1 MKGMPIPFSAA
12 KGKEASHAA
21 SLHRRLHKGAAF
33 WSSEPTSVLDH
44 WRSPSP
50 SPPNSTTS
58 TLGDVAAVSD
68 STTAEP
74 SGAPKKEDS
83 WAPQD
88 LPPIPAGLD
97 ASFAGSVEKCD
108 DWDAMLAEHAGIGTG
123 AVVTTASQEQ
133 TFLHWIM
140 GDVDNC
146 TNLVQ
151 NPSSQHVLT
160 GSADFPG
167 SGGGFGMIDPPL
179 FPFKSL
185 GSCESGTSAKV
196 SPSPLVSTEH
206 VPAQVP
212 PSLPLGMFFQEETKP
227 VPAPFFHQPS
237 LLQAQNPVP
246 NTSFFVPL
254 TPFDQTSLLSPPSK
268 RHHSIPGSTDQVGQG
283 TSAIPDFISNQLPSI
298 TQFLSTSTKLKPEHE
313 HATSMVAT
321 QNQQL
326 LDSLFEA
333 ARMVE
338 TGTNLAGVRGILA
351 RLNQHLSSPI
361 GTKPLLRSAFY
372 FKEALQ
378 LALSNPHYSPQP
390 ATPFDI
396 VLKLSAY
403 KAFSECSPVLQ
414 FANFTCTQALLEGL
428 AGATRIHVIDF
439 DIGVGGH
446 WASFIQELAQRHCL
460 GGSSGA
466 VTVPLL
472 KLTAFVS
479 PTLHQPLELHLIRD
493 NLCQFAA
500 GIGIP
505 FELNLLNLDSFDP
518 SDLLSVGH
526 DEAVAV
532 NLPVGPTHGPSLP
545 TLLHLVKQ
553 LAPKIVVSIDHGF
566 DRMGSDLMFAQH
578 FFHTFQSCM
587 FLLDSIDSTGTN
599 MDLANKIERYI
610 VQPKVEA
617 AVLGRYRTAGERT
630 VPWRTLFAGAG
641 FVPVSFSNFT
651 ETQAEC
657 ILKRVQVR
665 GFHVE
670 KRQSA
675 LVLYWQRGEL
685 VSVSAWR
692 C

>member
-1 MKGMPIPFSAA
+1 
-12 KGKEASHAA
+12 
-21 SLHRRLHKGAAF
+21 
-33 WSSEPTSVLDH
+33 VLDH

-50 SPPNSTTS
+50 TPPNSTIS
-58 TLGDVAAVSD
+58 ALGDAAAVSD
-68 STTAEP
+68 STTTEL
-74 SGAPKKEDS
+74 GGTPKKEDS
-83 WAPQD
+83 WALLD
-88 LPPIPAGLD
+88 LPTVPAGLD
-97 ASFAGSVEKCD
+97 ASFLGSIERCE
-108 DWDAMLAEHAGIGTG
+108 DWDTMLAEHDGVITG
-123 AVVTTASQEQ
+123 AITTASQEQ
-133 TFLHWIM
+133 NFLHWIM

-146 TNLVQ
+146 TNLSQ
-151 NPSSQHVLT
+151 NPPQHVLT
-160 GSADFPG
+160 GPAEFPG
-167 SGGGFGMIDPPL
+167 TGVDFGIVDPQ
-179 FPFKSL
+179 SL
-185 GSCESGTSAKV
+185 ALKTLDSSESGTSAKV
-196 SPSPLVSTEH
+196 SPSPLLSTEQ
-206 VPAQVP
+206 VSLLVP

-227 VPAPFFHQPS
+227 VAAPFFHQPA
-237 LLQAQNPVP
+237 LIQAQSEVP

-254 TPFDQTSLLSPPSK
+254 TPFDKTSLLSSPAK
-268 RHHSIPGSTDQVGQG
+268 RHHSVPGLADQVGQG
-283 TSAIPDFISNQLPSI
+283 IGTIPDLICNQLPSI
-298 TQFLSTSTKLKPEHE
+298 TQFLPRSTKLKSHHE
-313 HATSMVAT
+313 QPTTMLAS

-361 GTKPLLRSAFY
+361 GNKPLLRSAFY

-390 ATPFDI
+390 AIPFDI

-414 FANFTCTQALLEGL
+414 FANFTCTQTLLEEL
-428 AGATRIHVIDF
+428 AGSARIHVIDF
-439 DIGVGGH
+439 DLGSGGQ
-446 WASFIQELAQRHCL
+446 WASFMQELAQRHCL
-460 GGSSGA
+460 GGPSGA
-466 VTVPLL
+466 TTVPVL
-472 KLTAFVS
+472 KFTAFVS
-479 PTLHQPLELHLIRD
+479 PALHQLFELHLTRD

-500 GIGIP
+500 SIGIP
-505 FELNLLNLDSFDP
+505 FEFNLLNLDTFDP
-518 SDLLSVGH
+518 FDLLSVCH

-532 NLPVGPTHGPSLP
+532 NLPIGPTHGPSLP

-553 LAPKIVVSIDHGF
+553 LAPKIIVSIDHGL
-566 DRMGSDLMFAQH
+566 DHMGSDLTFTQH

-599 MDLANKIERYI
+599 MDLANKIEQYI
-610 VQPKVEA
+610 VRPKVEA
-617 AVLGRYRTAGERT
+617 AILRRYRAVGERA